1 VVAITQHPEK
11 QMLIPLQKQ
20 NINPLI
26 VKILNLTSVF
36 SLLIV
41 TIINCSLSAVVHAKE
56 TKNTSRTLAT
66 IDNYATINGIK
77 MYYTITGKGTPLVL
91 LHGAFS
97 SIDKDFG
104 KIIPSLA
111 KDHQVIGI
119 ELQGHGHTTDIDRPL
134 SYTAMAEDVT
144 LLLQQLKISNADF
157 FGYSMGGG
165 VALQLTI
172 THPNLVK
179 HLVLASTAYSPEGMN
194 MENPDKLKQKA
205 QTGLNQSVWKKNYD
219 KIAPDTSKWSKL
231 VGQVYGMMGSWRGFQ
246 SADIKNIKS
255 PTLLIFGDGDMSKPE
270 HQVEMFR
277 LLGGGNAGDL
287 YELPNE
293 QLAILPGTTHVTMVD
308 QSDLLIPI
316 VSRFLNTLSAK

>member
-1 VVAITQHPEK
+1 MKILK
-11 QMLIPLQKQ
+11 LIP
-20 NINPLI
+20 
-26 VKILNLTSVF
+26 VHR
-36 SLLIV
+36 LLIL
-41 TIINCSLSAVVHAKE
+41 IMLSCSLNSLAYSKK
-56 TKNTSRTLAT
+56 TKDAT
-66 IDNYATINGIK
+66 AIAPANGNYAMINGMK

-111 KDHQVIGI
+111 KNHQVIGI
-119 ELQGHGHTTDIDRPL
+119 ELQGHGHTSNIDRPM
-134 SYTAMAEDVT
+134 SYTAMADDVVS
-144 LLLQQLKISNADF
+144 LLTQLKVTNADF

-172 THPNLVK
+172 THPSLVK

-194 MENPDKLKQKA
+194 MGNPDGLKQKQQA
-205 QTGLNQSVWKKNYD
+205 DLNESAWKKNYD
-219 KIAPDTSKWSKL
+219 KTSPDKTQWKKL
-231 VGQVYGMMGSWRGFQ
+231 VGQVYGLMGTWKGFQ
-246 SADIKNIKS
+246 SDEIKNIKS
-255 PTLLIFGDGDMSKPE
+255 PVLLIFGDEDMSKPE

-287 YELPNE
+287 YDLPNE

-308 QSDLLIPI
+308 QADLMIPI
-316 VSRFLNTLSAK
+316 VSRFLKTPDTK

>member
-1 VVAITQHPEK
+1 MKT
-11 QMLIPLQKQ
+11 
-20 NINPLI
+20 
-26 VKILNLTSVF
+26 LNLTSVF

-41 TIINCSLSAVVHAKE
+41 AILNCGLGTVAGAKE
-56 TKNTSRTLAT
+56 NKNTGHAWAAP
-66 IDNYATINGIK
+66 DNYANINGMK

-111 KDHQVIGI
+111 KSHQVIGI
-119 ELQGHGHTTDIDRPL
+119 ELQGHGHTTNIDRPL
-134 SYTAMAEDVT
+134 SYTAMAEDVA

-172 THPNLVK
+172 THPTLVK

-194 MENPDKLKQKA
+194 MGNPDQLKQKA
-205 QTGLNQSVWKKNYD
+205 QTGLSQSVWKKNYD
-219 KIAPDTSKWSKL
+219 KIAPDTAKWSKL
-231 VGQVYGMMGSWRGFQ
+231 VGQVYGMMGSWKGFQ
-246 SADIKNIKS
+246 AGDIKNIKS
-255 PTLLIFGDGDMSKPE
+255 PTLLIFGDADMSKPE

-293 QLAILPGTTHVTMVD
+293 QLAILPGTTHVSMVD

-316 VSRFLNTLSAK
+316 VGRFLNTPSAK